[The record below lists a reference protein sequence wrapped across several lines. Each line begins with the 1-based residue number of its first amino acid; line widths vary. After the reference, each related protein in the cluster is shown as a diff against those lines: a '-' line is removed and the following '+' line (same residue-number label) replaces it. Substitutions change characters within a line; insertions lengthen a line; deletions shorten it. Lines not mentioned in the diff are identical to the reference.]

1 MILVL
6 VLLYTK
12 VGVDAT
18 FHTVGQEKAGK
29 DEENLQHCTNHY
41 LDKPARLRY
50 LSKSTKITT
59 NIETAMMHQSP
70 VLLSTPTNQLLQKQE
85 VH

>member
-29 DEENLQHCTNHY
+29 DEENLQHCTKYGKQQKTMEKMRRTCNIA
-41 LDKPARLRY
+41 P
-50 LSKSTKITT
+50 ITT
-59 NIETAMMHQSP
+59 
-70 VLLSTPTNQLLQKQE
+70 
-85 VH
+85 

>member
-18 FHTVGQEKAGK
+18 FHTVGQENAGK

-59 NIETAMMHQSP
+59 NIETAM
-70 VLLSTPTNQLLQKQE
+70 LSTVSVYCYLNYQLS
-85 VH
+85 HIS

>member
-12 VGVDAT
+12 VGVNAT

-50 LSKSTKITT
+50 LSKSTKIQ
-59 NIETAMMHQSP
+59 ILRRQCC
-70 VLLSTPTNQLLQKQE
+70 LLSVSTAT
-85 VH
+85 